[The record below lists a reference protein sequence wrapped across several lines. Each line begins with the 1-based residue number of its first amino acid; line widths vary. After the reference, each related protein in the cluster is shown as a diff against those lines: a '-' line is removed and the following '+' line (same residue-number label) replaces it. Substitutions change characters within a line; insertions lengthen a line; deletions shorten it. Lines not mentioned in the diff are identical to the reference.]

1 MGIMSLAGPE
11 ITSVFMF
18 SANVQ
23 TNKGAVMKVKRS
35 RYANAERLRHLDGI
49 WLPPKSWKIRLY
61 KLLGKTAPDR
71 WVGFK
76 D

>member
-1 MGIMSLAGPE
+1 MDIMSLARAE
-11 ITSVFMF
+11 IASVFVF

-23 TNKGAVMKVKRS
+23 TNKGAVMKISRS
-35 RYANAERLRHLDGI
+35 AVVNNQGLSGI
-49 WLPPKSWKIRLY
+49 WLPPRRWKTRLY
-61 KLLGKTAPDR
+61 SLFDKTAPDR